1 MKTLFKNREL
11 SAFFAI
17 VALFAVLVALNPAY
31 FSLQTL
37 AMIFA
42 SSQILCLLAL
52 GATLVMLTRNIDVSV
67 GSTVGL
73 SAIAVGV
80 ALNNGYGLATAI
92 AFALAIGALAGAFN
106 GLLVVGLRI
115 PAIVA
120 TLGTLGLYR
129 GVMLLWTGGKWIEG
143 LPDSLKSLSEPAF
156 IGVSP
161 LGWLVLALLLVGGWL
176 LSRTASGRDFYAVG
190 DNLAAA
196 RQLGVAVNR
205 TRMLAFTLNGM
216 LAACAGIVFAAQIGF
231 VPNQTGSGLEMKAIA
246 ACVLGGISLLGGTG
260 TLLGAFLGAFFLTQ
274 IDTVLVLF
282 RLPAWWNDFIAGLVL
297 LGVLVL
303 DGRLRQA
310 LARHQRAL
318 KYGRFQPGNKGG
330 KQVARFPER
339 KSKEVA

>member
-1 MKTLFKNREL
+1 MKTLLKNREL

-17 VALFAVLVALNPAY
+17 VALFVVLVALNPAY

-73 SAIAVGV
+73 CAIAVGV

-92 AFALAIGALAGAFN
+92 AFALAIGAQAGAFN

-161 LGWLVLALLLVGGWL
+161 LGWLVLALLLAGGWL
-176 LSRTASGRDFYAVG
+176 LSRTAFGRDFYAVG

-318 KYGRFQPGNKGG
+318 KYSRFQPGNKGG

>member
-1 MKTLFKNREL
+1 MKTLLKNREL

-17 VALFAVLVALNPAY
+17 VALFVVLVALNPAY

-73 SAIAVGV
+73 CAIAVGV

-161 LGWLVLALLLVGGWL
+161 LGWLVLALLLAGGWL
-176 LSRTASGRDFYAVG
+176 LSRTAFGRDFYAVG

-231 VPNQTGSGLEMKAIA
+231 VPNQTGSGLEMEAIA

-318 KYGRFQPGNKGG
+318 KYSRFQPGNKGG

>member
-1 MKTLFKNREL
+1 MKTLLKNREL

-17 VALFAVLVALNPAY
+17 VALFVVLVALNPAY

-73 SAIAVGV
+73 CAIAVGV

-161 LGWLVLALLLVGGWL
+161 LGWLVLALLLAGGWL
-176 LSRTASGRDFYAVG
+176 LSRTAFGRDFYAVG

-282 RLPAWWNDFIAGLVL
+282 RLPARWNDFIAGLVL

-318 KYGRFQPGNKGG
+318 KYSRFQPGNKGG

>member
-1 MKTLFKNREL
+1 MKTLLKNREL

-17 VALFAVLVALNPAY
+17 VALFVVLVALNPAY

-37 AMIFA
+37 AMIFS

-73 SAIAVGV
+73 CAIAVGV

-92 AFALAIGALAGAFN
+92 AFALAIGTLAGAFN

-161 LGWLVLALLLVGGWL
+161 LGWLVLALLLAGGWL
-176 LSRTASGRDFYAVG
+176 LSRTAFGRDFYAAG

-318 KYGRFQPGNKGG
+318 KYSRFQPGNKGG
-330 KQVARFPER
+330 KQVARFP
-339 KSKEVA
+339 S

>member
-1 MKTLFKNREL
+1 MKTLLKNREL

-17 VALFAVLVALNPAY
+17 VALFVVLVALNPAY

-73 SAIAVGV
+73 CAIAVGV

-161 LGWLVLALLLVGGWL
+161 LGWLVLALLLAGGWL
-176 LSRTASGRDFYAVG
+176 LSRTDFGRDFYAVG

-205 TRMLAFTLNGM
+205 TRMLTFTLNGM

-318 KYGRFQPGNKGG
+318 KYSRFQPGNKGG

>member
-1 MKTLFKNREL
+1 MKTLLKNREL

-17 VALFAVLVALNPAY
+17 VALFVVLVALNPAY

-37 AMIFA
+37 AMIFS

-73 SAIAVGV
+73 CAIAVGV

-161 LGWLVLALLLVGGWL
+161 LGWLVLALLLAGGWL
-176 LSRTASGRDFYAVG
+176 LSRTAFGRDFYAAG

-318 KYGRFQPGNKGG
+318 KYSRFQPGNKGG
-330 KQVARFPER
+330 KQVAPFPER

>member
-1 MKTLFKNREL
+1 MKTLLKNREL

-17 VALFAVLVALNPAY
+17 VALFVVLVALNPAY

-73 SAIAVGV
+73 CAIAVGV

-161 LGWLVLALLLVGGWL
+161 LGWLVLALLLAGGWL
-176 LSRTASGRDFYAVG
+176 LSRTDFGRDFYAVG

-282 RLPAWWNDFIAGLVL
+282 RLPARWNDFIAGLVL

-318 KYGRFQPGNKGG
+318 KYSRFQPGNKGG